1 MAEQNH
7 SQQNEITMRFK
18 FRRGDSLRFLSHL
31 DQQSAFQRAFRRAG
45 IPLAY
50 SQGFHAHP
58 KMAFAQAMSV
68 GMTSD
73 CEYGDVILTRMID
86 PDIFIQAFN
95 RSMPKGLLITDAWA
109 MDGKMPSLTA
119 AIKSAEYCITVPR
132 TLNASMVEKDVDAFL
147 KQIEINIQKRN
158 KKGKYIEKNIRPFI
172 ENLTVDVQAD
182 ALIFNLQTKFINQAT
197 VKPLQVIEQ
206 LNQFAG
212 LGLGDALDWGLHRC
226 ALNLSWTPK
235 TDRNECVEKM

>member
-18 FRRGDSLRFLSHL
+18 FRREASLRFLSHL

-50 SQGFHAHP
+50 SRGFHAHP
-58 KMAFAQAMSV
+58 RMAFAQAMPV

-73 CEYGDVILTRMID
+73 GEYGDVALTQTMD

-95 RSMPKGLLITDAWA
+95 QSMPAGLRITEAWA
-109 MDGKMPSLTA
+109 MNGKVPSLTA
-119 AIKSAEYCITVPR
+119 AVKGAEYCITVPG
-132 TLNASMVEKDVDAFL
+132 AFSVSAVEEAVEAFL
-147 KQIEINIQKRN
+147 RQTEINIQKRN

-172 ENLTVDVQAD
+172 EKLTADVGED
-182 ALIFNLQTKFINQAT
+182 ALIFGLQIKFIDQAT
-197 VKPLQVIEQ
+197 VKPLQVIGR
-206 LNQFAG
+206 LNQFAA
-212 LGLGDALDWGLHRC
+212 LGLGDALDWRLHRC
-226 ALNLSWTPK
+226 ALNLNWTPEMA
-235 TDRNECVEKM
+235 RNEYIEKM